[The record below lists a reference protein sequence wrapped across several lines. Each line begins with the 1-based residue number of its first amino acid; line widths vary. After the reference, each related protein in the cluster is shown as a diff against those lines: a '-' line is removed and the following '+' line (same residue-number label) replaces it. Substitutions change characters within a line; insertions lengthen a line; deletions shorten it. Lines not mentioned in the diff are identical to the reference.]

1 MKSLSSH
8 LIMEENHMDKLYKSK
23 NPLVRFF
30 HNQRLRSIL
39 KFIPEAKLKKSQKLK
54 VLDAGCGEGHL
65 LQAIYKK
72 SPHLLIYGVDVT
84 KIALAS
90 ARKRLGKKAKL
101 FLQDLTNLKF
111 PEGYFD
117 IVICADVL
125 EHVHD
130 YKKVIYNLKKVTKN
144 GGRIIVSYPNETN
157 LTISRFLLRIKPAK
171 AIDHVNSF
179 IPKKMQEE
187 FNLPVV
193 KQLNLPVNLLFIFSL
208 EAVQAFK
215 KQ

>member
-1 MKSLSSH
+1 
-8 LIMEENHMDKLYKSK
+8 MDKLYNSS
-23 NPLVRFF
+23 NPLIRFF
-30 HNQRLRSIL
+30 HNQRLHCIL
-39 KFIPEAKLKKSQKLK
+39 KFIPKLKSQKNLK

-65 LQAIYKK
+65 LREIHKK
-72 SPHLLIYGVDVT
+72 NPNILLSGIDVT

-101 FLQDLTNLKF
+101 FLQDSTNLKF

-117 IVICADVL
+117 IVICADML

-130 YKKVIYNLKKVTKN
+130 YKKVIYNLKKVTKKR
-144 GGRIIVSYPNETN
+144 GRIIVSYPNETN
-157 LTISRFLLRIKPAK
+157 LTISRFLLGIKPAK

-193 KQLNLPVNLLFIFSL
+193 KQLNLPVNLPFAFSL